1 MKIIQRIADRIVY
14 SLTIFI
20 LLLFIS
26 DVLGLRGSIKK
37 SNEGDGFTTNKQ
49 VQPINITK
57 LIEDL
62 LLEESNNNDSSRFY
76 HPGINKTAASSIL
89 YPLYPT
95 IIPNNNK
102 ENNFK
107 IHSGQQ
113 GEPTDLATQPQ
124 QLNDDNTNS
133 ILGIDGTELQ
143 PRIVGGIPIPMNRFP
158 YFANMYH
165 LPNPGDNLAQYAC
178 GGVLITKSLVLSAAH
193 CASLVQVVQLGR
205 PDLSK
210 LESHVETFNIQSVT
224 VHANFNAGMP
234 YNFDVAIYKLD
245 GEASARYVPI
255 TNLDYQSNNYWSN
268 EVLVVTGHGA
278 TKFDST
284 SLSTVQLDTQ
294 VQVFRRDDCKSKY
307 GKRRISE
314 TMICAASPGRDACQ
328 GDSGGPLVFLGGS
341 PKEDTLVGLVSWG
354 LGCADP
360 NYPGVYTDV
369 SSVRSWIERVSCELS
384 SSTKNNKSKENCSLC
399 QDKDII
405 YTPSGKQKSCSWVL
419 RKPTTRCKPYGK
431 DCPRSC
437 QLCLHQ
443 EKSALGGSTTNRTGL
458 AHL

>member
-1 MKIIQRIADRIVY
+1 MKIILRNADRIVY
-14 SLTIFI
+14 SFAVLIVLI
-20 LLLFIS
+20 N
-26 DVLGLRGSIKK
+26 DVIGLRGSIKQSK
-37 SNEGDGFTTNKQ
+37 EGFTNK

-57 LIEDL
+57 LIEEL
-62 LLEESNNNDSSRFY
+62 LLDESNNKDSSRFY
-76 HPGINKTAASSIL
+76 HPAINKTAVSSIL

-95 IIPNNNK
+95 IIIPNNDTDNSG
-102 ENNFK
+102 K
-107 IHSGQQ
+107 IHSGEQ
-113 GEPTDLATQPQ
+113 GVVPNDSATP
-124 QLNDDNTNS
+124 QLNDDTNVN
-133 ILGIDGTELQ
+133 LGIDETELQ
-143 PRIVGGIPIPMNRFP
+143 PRIVGGTPTHMNRFP

-210 LESHVETFNIQSVT
+210 LGSHVETFNIQSVT

-234 YNFDVAIYKLD
+234 YNFDVAIYELD

-255 TNLDYQSNNYWSN
+255 ANLDYQSNNFWNN

-284 SLSTVQLDTQ
+284 SLSTAQLGTQ
-294 VQVFRRDDCKSKY
+294 VQVFRRDDCKAKY
-307 GKRRISE
+307 GTQRISE

-328 GDSGGPLVFLGGS
+328 GDSGGPLVFLGAS

-384 SSTKNNKSKENCSLC
+384 SSSNHKSSKEICSLC

-419 RKPTTRCKPYGK
+419 RKSSTRCKLYGK

-437 QLCLHQ
+437 QLCLQ
-443 EKSALGGSTTNRTGL
+443 EEKSALGHSTTNRTGVAYL
-458 AHL
+458 